1 MSGLDGLGWP
11 NPDDEPK
18 PNKTMNSQL
27 EIKLAPTPETDAENQ
42 RIMESWNTYASDH
55 CKMLELAQKLE
66 RERDMLKKHIS
77 IMDIS
82 RKTAN
87 DEYLKLAAENEK
99 LERER
104 DEARGQRDELR
115 EWASVNGVSSLA
127 KDRDQFRARLREEQQ
142 LHVQTLNERDQLE
155 ERLRVEL
162 GGHPDSELWG
172 DTGLIAA
179 TMRCVDAL
187 DGVTEQRD
195 YYKLACDKYSDDEM
209 MNTLQS
215 LKGERDRCQELAD
228 GLVDR
233 LVTTQERMI
242 NAERICNKIYI
253 ARNITHSEESML
265 SAIAEIDK
273 IYRTKNDGN

>member
-1 MSGLDGLGWP
+1 
-11 NPDDEPK
+11 
-18 PNKTMNSQL
+18 MNSQL
-27 EIKLAPTPETDAENQ
+27 EIKLAPTPETDA
-42 RIMESWNTYASDH
+42 MEYFDAMCDPDRVV
-55 CKMLELAQKLE
+55 EADFA
-66 RERDMLKKHIS
+66 R
-77 IMDIS
+77 
-82 RKTAN
+82 
-87 DEYLKLAAENEK
+87 K

-104 DEARGQRDELR
+104 DEWKAKYTQQNKDLGCEMMDPNGTIWDYAKKVQRELT
-115 EWASVNGVSSLA
+115 VVT
-127 KDRDQFRARLREEQQ
+127 KQ
-142 LHVQTLNERDQLE
+142 RDQLE

-172 DTGLIAA
+172 DAGLIAA

-187 DGVTEQRD
+187 DKVTEQRD
-195 YYKLACDKYSDDEM
+195 YYKLACDKYSEDEM

-233 LVTTQERMI
+233 LVTTQGRMI

>member
-1 MSGLDGLGWP
+1 MSRWAKPVGWMTPNAKAANKIMSGLDGLGWP
-11 NPDDEPK
+11 NPEDEPK

-27 EIKLAPTPETDAENQ
+27 EIKLAPTPETDA
-42 RIMESWNTYASDH
+42 MEYCDAMCDPDRVV
-55 CKMLELAQKLE
+55 EADFA
-66 RERDMLKKHIS
+66 R
-77 IMDIS
+77 
-82 RKTAN
+82 
-87 DEYLKLAAENEK
+87 K

-142 LHVQTLNERDQLE
+142 LHVQMLNERDQLE

-195 YYKLACDKYSDDEM
+195 YYKLACDKYSEDEM